1 MSTLKGE
8 GIKGVGEKK
17 KMINIILDPEIA
29 WLRELTLS
37 VSIY

>member
-8 GIKGVGEKK
+8 GIKGVDEK